1 MKSLIDDKHQ
11 LVREYHLLRDRVLP
25 QHPCCEVNPRP
36 LIFLPL
42 EESYT
47 MSSYQ
52 VAAYPNI
59 RLLLPRQLQKQVM
72 WEMHVETLADQYP
85 L

>member
-11 LVREYHLLRDRVLP
+11 LVRECHLLQDRVLP
-25 QHPCCEVNPRP
+25 QPPYCEVNPKP

-47 MSSYQ
+47 TSSYQ
-52 VAAYPNI
+52 VVAYPNI
-59 RLLLPRQLQKQVM
+59 RLLLLRQLRTQAV
-72 WEMHVETLADQYP
+72 WEMRVETLADQYP
-85 L
+85 P